1 MNACAQRIAEIASMP
16 SAELA
21 AAWGET
27 FAEAAPSLPLSL
39 LRRALAHTVQEQA
52 SGSLP
57 VSTRKALE
65 AMAARGMAAMPDP
78 RIRLKPGTRLL
89 REWNGRMHSVLVT
102 EEGFQFDGGQ
112 YRSLSQIARRIT
124 DAHWS
129 GPRFF
134 GLKRPA
140 PPPSQGSRNGQA

>member
-1 MNACAQRIAEIASMP
+1 MS

-27 FAEAAPSLPLSL
+27 FGEAAPSLPLSL
-39 LRRALAHTVQEQA
+39 LRRALAQVVQEQA
-52 SGSLP
+52 SGGLP
-57 VSTRKALE
+57 VSARKALE
-65 AMAARGMAAMPDP
+65 AMAARGMTAMPAP
-78 RIRLKPGTRLL
+78 SIRLKPGTRLL

-102 EEGFQFDGGQ
+102 KEGLQFDGKQ

-124 DAHWS
+124 GAQWS

-140 PPPSQGSRNGQA
+140 SPPSQGPGNGKA

>member
-1 MNACAQRIAEIASMP
+1 MT

-21 AAWGET
+21 AAWSET
-27 FAEAAPSLPLSL
+27 FGEAAPSLPLSL

-52 SGSLP
+52 FGGLSVP
-57 VSTRKALE
+57 VRKALE
-65 AMAARGMAAMPDP
+65 AIAARGIAAMPDP
-78 RIRLKPGTRLL
+78 PIRLKPGTRLL

-102 EEGFQFDGGQ
+102 EDGFQFDGRQ

-124 DAHWS
+124 GAHWS

-140 PPPSQGSRNGQA
+140 SPPLQGSRNGQT